1 MRFVAIC
8 LLLFSFV
15 VLLDSTCFA
24 KAEVQVVNLSYASAG
39 ADDTADADAEACGR
53 GRGCRMKARAA
64 ACGSF
69 ARRAFRS
76 CRGWRPLRGRC
87 SSCS

>member
-15 VLLDSTCFA
+15 ALLDSACFA
-24 KAEVQVVNLSYASAG
+24 KTEVQVTNLSYAAAG
-39 ADDTADADAEACGR
+39 TDDTADADAEACGR

-69 ARRAFRS
+69 VRRTSRACRS
-76 CRGWRPLRGRC
+76 WRLARGRC